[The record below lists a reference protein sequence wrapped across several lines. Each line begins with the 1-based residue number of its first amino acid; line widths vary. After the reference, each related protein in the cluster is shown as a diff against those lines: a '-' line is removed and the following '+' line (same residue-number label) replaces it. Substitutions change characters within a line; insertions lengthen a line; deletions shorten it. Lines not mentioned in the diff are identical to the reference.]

1 MRNPL
6 CVPESF
12 CAFITPTPPMHTALH
27 LLLLLWSTTPKL
39 FANFHMHWNKM
50 LIRTL
55 SSNALLWKPMCYVTA
70 FKTCVLLPSK
80 HLQYWRS
87 LSTVKDHLYHF
98 LANKFWHWLTQ
109 TNLRLLAFALG
120 PLILSRI
127 GVRIYK
133 TYSVWQ
139 HLLRLLGKAKL
150 MSEQRR
156 FTLQWPEGVSKSLHV
171 EWVSFLFRTALTA
184 STVWESLAT
193 RFCNQEET
201 VSQENT
207 TGLFHLPQKKGRLVS
222 RQAWVACVIR
232 LAFFNS
238 SPSLRAYI
246 SAVLNFARF
255 HQSPFS
261 WIVWSF
267 PGASLG

>member
-6 CVPESF
+6 CEPEPF
-12 CAFITPTPPMHTALH
+12 YAFITPTPPMHTALH
-27 LLLLLWSTTPKL
+27 LLLLLWSTIPKL
-39 FANFHMHWNKM
+39 FANFHMLWNKM

-55 SSNALLWKPMCYVTA
+55 SSNALLCKPMCYVMA

-87 LSTVKDHLYHF
+87 LSTVKDHLYHI
-98 LANKFWHWLTQ
+98 LANKFWRWLTQ

-133 TYSVWQ
+133 AYSVWQ
-139 HLLRLLGKAKL
+139 HLLCLLGKAKL
-150 MSEQRR
+150 MSEQWR
-156 FTLQWPEGVSKSLHV
+156 FTMQWPEGVSKSLHA

-184 STVWESLAT
+184 STVWESLAAL
-193 RFCNQEET
+193 FCNQQET
-201 VSQENT
+201 ISQENT
-207 TGLFHLPQKKGRLVS
+207 TGLFHLPQKKGWFVS
-222 RQAWVACVIR
+222 RQAWAACIVH
-232 LAFFNS
+232 LAFS
-238 SPSLRAYI
+238 TVAPSLHGYVSI
-246 SAVLNFARF
+246 PLNSAQF

-261 WIVWSF
+261 WIIWYF
-267 PGASLG
+267 PAASLG